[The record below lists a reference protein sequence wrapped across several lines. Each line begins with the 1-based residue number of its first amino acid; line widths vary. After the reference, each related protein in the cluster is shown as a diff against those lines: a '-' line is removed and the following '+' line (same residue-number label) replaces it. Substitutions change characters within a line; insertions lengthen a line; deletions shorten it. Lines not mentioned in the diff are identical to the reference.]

1 MKTNRLLEI
10 ARPITLAAIAIA
22 ALTLT
27 TDANAQ
33 YKGGG
38 DRGIAASPKVQQMLN
53 ERMASTRPA
62 VVAVPDMACPK
73 CADVLITEVNRQAKG
88 GQVLAGTATQKVA
101 KHTCT
106 ACETKLTVAGEGKAK
121 HTVAIH
127 KCVADVP
134 NPATCCAS
142 S

>member
-22 ALTLT
+22 ALSFT
-27 TDANAQ
+27 TDASAD
-33 YKGGG
+33 
-38 DRGIAASPKVQQMLN
+38 DRGIAASPKVRQMLN
-53 ERMASTRPA
+53 ERMASTRPPVA
-62 VVAVPDMACPK
+62 AVPDMACPK

-121 HTVAIH
+121 HTVATH